1 MYTRCEK
8 EVSLKV
14 VLSWLSEVKIFFF
27 LWNNVWV
34 HVHRVERTK
43 ELHVYIGSGWVCIL
57 FMQKK
62 IIIQLCRVAF
72 LKVVF
77 FFGKMLFMEY
87 VGKGY
92 FLEQLTLVRYAYF
105 VWYGEFV
112 SSCLELVG

>member
-1 MYTRCEK
+1 MYTCGEK

-14 VLSWLSEVKIFFF
+14 VLSWLSEVKIFF

-77 FFGKMLFMEY
+77 FFWQVMLGCCLWSML
-87 VGKGY
+87 GKGIS
-92 FLEQLTLVRYAYF
+92 
-105 VWYGEFV
+105 W
-112 SSCLELVG
+112 SS